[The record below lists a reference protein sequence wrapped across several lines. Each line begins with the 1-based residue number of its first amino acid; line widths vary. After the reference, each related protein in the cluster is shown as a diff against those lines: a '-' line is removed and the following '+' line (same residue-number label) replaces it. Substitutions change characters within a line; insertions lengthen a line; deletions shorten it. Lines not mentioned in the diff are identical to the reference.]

1 MHKDKDLDQGLNSF
15 DYGLRSRL
23 LLLLVFML
31 LPFLVFSTYQAYQG
45 YNQFLQEKRAENVR
59 DASEIAHNVD
69 ELVQSTADLLVA
81 ISNSKP
87 AREQDFGELK
97 GWFSSVY
104 KKYPYYK
111 NIIYV
116 DLKGNI
122 RAAARTYTKPDGEI
136 IANIKNTPYY
146 KRSLKATGLAYGDFM
161 YAVLSKKPVIHITYP
176 VFGLKHERLGFIA
189 VAFDLSHL
197 QRRIITVNVA
207 EGSDVSIF
215 DQNKTII
222 ARTID
227 PQHWTGKSFKAC
239 DVFQN
244 RQDAL
249 PSVTAPGPDGVVRV
263 MSFQNTKLT
272 PWLVAVCFDAA
283 MLRNQAIKEV
293 LSQLYL
299 FLPLFLVA
307 VIGWMWIGRDV
318 DGLYKAARKLSVADP
333 MTGLGSFVKF
343 NQDLAKDIAQTKR
356 QMKSL
361 SLLLINI
368 DRFKVFNQVNGYQ
381 YGNRAIIKIAGIIQ
395 ENLRDT
401 DFAYRYG
408 GDEFSLILI
417 DTDELDALEF
427 AERVQKKMNQSGFA
441 TRDGKQS
448 TLSISIGVAT
458 YPLDASDTDG
468 LVQCAV
474 EALFEAKKENSGVG
488 IVSYAQTF
496 NAPKKKKDSG

>member
-1 MHKDKDLDQGLNSF
+1 MHKDNNFDQGFNSF

-23 LLLLVFML
+23 LLLLIFML

-45 YNQFLQEKRAENVR
+45 YNQFMKEKRAVNMR

-69 ELVQSTADLLVA
+69 ELVQSTADLLIAV
-81 ISNSKP
+81 SKSKP
-87 AREQDFGELK
+87 AIEQDFSELK
-97 GWFSSVY
+97 QWFGSVY

-116 DLKGNI
+116 DLEGNI

-136 IANIKNTPYY
+136 IANVKNTQYY
-146 KRSLKATGLAYGDFM
+146 KRSLKANGLAYGDFM

-197 QRRIITVNVA
+197 QKRIITVNVA
-207 EGSDVSIF
+207 EGSDVTVF

-222 ARTID
+222 ARTLD
-227 PQHWTGKSFKAC
+227 PQNWIGKSFKAC
-239 DVFQN
+239 DVFQKKQN
-244 RQDAL
+244 TL
-249 PSVTAPGPDGVVRV
+249 GSITAPGPDGVVRI
-263 MSFQNTKLT
+263 MSFHNTKLT

-283 MLRNQAIKEV
+283 MLRNQAIKEA

-299 FLPLFLVA
+299 FLPLFFVA

-318 DGLYKAARKLSVADP
+318 DRLYKAARRLSVSDP

-343 NQDLAKDIAQTKR
+343 NKDLAKDIAQAKR
-356 QMKSL
+356 QMKSF
-361 SLLLINI
+361 SLIVINI
-368 DRFKVFNQVNGYQ
+368 DNFKEFNQVNGYH
-381 YGNRAIIKIAGIIQ
+381 YGNRALIKVSDIIQ
-395 ENLRDT
+395 GELRDT

-417 DTDELDALEF
+417 DTDELDAMEL
-427 AERVQKKMNQSGFA
+427 AERIQGKIRQSVFA
-441 TRDGKQS
+441 TRDGRES
-448 TLSISIGVAT
+448 NLSISIGIAT
-458 YPLDASDTDG
+458 YPLDASDADG
-468 LVQCAV
+468 LIQCAA
-474 EALFEAKKENSGVG
+474 EALFEAKKEKSGG
-488 IVSYAQTF
+488 ITVTYTQTF